1 VEQNRRCLKATHR
14 QSSEAHGKFEGQG
27 VKRVF
32 ISDCEGPISKNDN
45 AFELAANFIPNGDKL
60 FTNISK
66 YDDVLADVL
75 HRQGYTAG
83 STLKLILPFFK
94 AYGVTDRQMEEFSA
108 KNIILIANSQTTLR
122 HVQTIADAFIVST
135 SYEHYIK
142 ALCKVVD
149 FPYKNTYC
157 TKVSLDKCAITPQE
171 KDRLKDI
178 AQEIAQMNT
187 IEIPTVAKTIKDFSP
202 SNQAVIARLDE
213 IFWNSIPKMFVGK
226 FIFDIVTVGGEQK
239 AESIRHA
246 VQHLSVKLSDV
257 MYVGDSITDIE
268 AFSLVRAGGG
278 LTVSFNGNSYAVKNA
293 EVAVL
298 SESNIVTAVIAD
310 IFCRFGKERAISVL
324 QSWSLDGL
332 RNGGAD
338 PALTTQFSNL
348 YTNGLP
354 KVQIVTPQNME
365 TLTKESSEFR
375 KKVRGVAIGTL
386 G

>member
-1 VEQNRRCLKATHR
+1 
-14 QSSEAHGKFEGQG
+14 

-66 YDDVLADVL
+66 YDDVLADIL
-75 HRQGYTAG
+75 HKQGYTAG

-94 AYGVTDRQMEEFSA
+94 AYGITDRQMEEFSA

-122 HVQTIADAFIVST
+122 HIQAVADTFIVST

-142 ALCKVVD
+142 ALCKAID
-149 FPYKNTYC
+149 FPYKSTYC

-171 KDRLKDI
+171 KDRLRDI

-187 IEIPTVAKTIKDFSP
+187 IEIPTVVKAIEDFSP

-213 IFWNSIPKMFVGK
+213 IFWNIVPKMFVGK
-226 FIFDIVTVGGEQK
+226 FIVDVVTVGGEQK

-246 VQHLSVKLSDV
+246 TGRLSAQLSDV

-268 AFSLVRAGGG
+268 AFNLVRANGG

-298 SESNIVTAVIAD
+298 SESNLVTAVIAD
-310 IFCRFGKERAISVL
+310 IFCRFGKEKTISVL
-324 QSWSLDGL
+324 QSWGLKGL
-332 RNGGAD
+332 RNAGAN
-338 PALTTQFSNL
+338 PALIKQLSNL
-348 YTNGLP
+348 YTDALP
-354 KVQIVTPQNME
+354 KAQIVTAQNME
-365 TLTKESSEFR
+365 TLTNESSEFR
-375 KKVRGVAIGTL
+375 KKVRGVAIGRL